1 MTRGAGITVLL
12 VTLLLLTA
20 CTGGVGQGGSPPPA
34 GATISVTETEFKL
47 DPKTL
52 AANPGKVT
60 FRVRNAG
67 AVEHNFIVEKT
78 AIKIESIQPGE
89 TKTASG
95 DLKAGQYKVLCD
107 LPGHA
112 EAGMVATLKVGP

>member
-20 CTGGVGQGGSPPPA
+20 CKGGVGQGGSPPPA
-34 GATISVTETEFKL
+34 GATINVTETEFKME
-47 DPKTL
+47 PKAL
-52 AANPGKVT
+52 AAKPGKVT
-60 FRVRNAG
+60 FRVKNAG

-78 AIKIESIQPGE
+78 TIKIEAIQPGE

-95 DLKAGQYKVLCD
+95 DLKAGQYKVVCNI
-107 LPGHA
+107 PGHA

>member
-20 CTGGVGQGGSPPPA
+20 CTGGGTQGGAPP
-34 GATISVTETEFKL
+34 GTTITVTETEFKMT
-47 DPKTL
+47 PKDL
-52 AANPGKVT
+52 KAKPGKVT
-60 FRVRNAG
+60 FQVKNAG
-67 AVEHNFIVEKT
+67 AVEHNFIIEKT
-78 AIKIESIQPGE
+78 TIKIEAIQPGE

-95 DLKAGQYKVLCD
+95 DLKAGQYKVVCNI
-107 LPGHA
+107 PGHA

>member
-34 GATISVTETEFKL
+34 GAAISVTETEFKL